1 MLNILIVD
9 SHPIVRTGL
18 DLFLNS
24 KPDFNV
30 VGTLNSGIEIFEFV
44 RRNDVDIIISE
55 IDLPELNGITALR
68 AIKKENKDVKVLIFS
83 HQPEEIYAVSTIKA
97 GASGYLSKSASVE
110 EIEIA
115 VRKVNAGD
123 LSLSEKMDKHLH
135 YEDTRNS
142 RSRLFKKLSTREVEV
157 LKLLSIG
164 RKNKEI
170 AQELDI
176 NEKTVSTYKARLFKK
191 LNVTNIVDLIHQAKH
206 HNLTS

>member
-1 MLNILIVD
+1 
-9 SHPIVRTGL
+9 
-18 DLFLNS
+18 LFLNS

-68 AIKKENKDVKVLIFS
+68 AIKKENKDVRVLIFS

-110 EIEIA
+110 EIETA
-115 VRKVNAGD
+115 VRKVNAGE

-135 YEDTRNS
+135 YEDTRKS

-191 LNVTNIVDLIHQAKH
+191 LNVTNIVDLIHQAQH